1 MARLCLLMSQTIEE
15 MLEAWEKS
23 CAKMETEWIDKSRFY
38 DMRKRPT
45 GRPKFSGWSMTP
57 EGEAL
62 RAAELGLD
70 KENAEP
76 MERELKEDI

>member
-1 MARLCLLMSQTIEE
+1 MSE
-15 MLEAWEKS
+15 MLKAWRKS
-23 CAKMETEWIDKSRFY
+23 CKKEDTGWTDKSRFY

-45 GRPKFSGWSMTP
+45 GRARVIGHGLTP

-62 RAAELGLD
+62 RCAELGRD

>member
-1 MARLCLLMSQTIEE
+1 MSQNMSE
-15 MLEAWEKS
+15 MLKAWKKS
-23 CAKMETEWIDKSRFY
+23 CKKEDTGWSDKSRFY

-45 GRPKFSGWSMTP
+45 GRPRDTRRTITP

-62 RAAELGLD
+62 WAAELGLD

>member
-1 MARLCLLMSQTIEE
+1 MSE

-23 CAKMETEWIDKSRFY
+23 RAKKETSWTDKSRFY

-45 GRPKFSGWSMTP
+45 GRPRDTRNSITP
-57 EGEAL
+57 IGEAVL
-62 RAAELGLD
+62 AAKMGLD

-76 MERELKEDI
+76 MARD

>member
-1 MARLCLLMSQTIEE
+1 MSE
-15 MLEAWEKS
+15 MLKAWKKS
-23 CAKMETEWIDKSRFY
+23 CEKEDTGWTDKSRFY

-45 GRPKFSGWSMTP
+45 GRKIHSEGGMTP

-76 MERELKEDI
+76 MERD

>member
-1 MARLCLLMSQTIEE
+1 MNE

-23 CAKMETEWIDKSRFY
+23 RAKKETEWTDKSRFY

-45 GRPKFSGWSMTP
+45 GKPRISKGGITP
-57 EGEAL
+57 IGEAVL
-62 RAAELGLD
+62 AAKLGLD

-76 MERELKEDI
+76 MARD

>member
-1 MARLCLLMSQTIEE
+1 MSE

-23 CAKMETEWIDKSRFY
+23 RAKKETSWTDKSRFY

-62 RAAELGLD
+62 WAAELGLD

-76 MERELKEDI
+76 MARD

>member
-1 MARLCLLMSQTIEE
+1 MSE
-15 MLEAWEKS
+15 MMKAWEHSRK
-23 CAKMETEWIDKSRFY
+23 KPTESWVDKSRFY
-38 DMRKRPT
+38 DKRKRPT
-45 GRPKFSGWSMTP
+45 GRPRDTTWSMTP

>member
-1 MARLCLLMSQTIEE
+1 MSE
-15 MLEAWEKS
+15 MLKAWKKS
-23 CAKMETEWIDKSRFY
+23 CEKEGSGWTDKSRFY

-45 GRPKFSGWSMTP
+45 GRPRDTRRTITP

-62 RAAELGLD
+62 WAAELGLD

-76 MERELKEDI
+76 MERELKGDI